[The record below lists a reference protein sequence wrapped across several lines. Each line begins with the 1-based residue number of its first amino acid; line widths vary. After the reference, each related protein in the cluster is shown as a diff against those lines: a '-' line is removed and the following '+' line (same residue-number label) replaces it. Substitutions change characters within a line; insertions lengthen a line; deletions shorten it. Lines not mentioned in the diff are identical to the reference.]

1 MMKLLPTRLKLRL
14 HLAAVLFAALV
25 GHGYAQN
32 NLTNGLVAYYQFDG
46 NANDMSGKGNH
57 LLANGGSLTTDRFGQ
72 ANSAYRITPGQY
84 LYNNNLSFTLS
95 PTNSYTFC
103 IWVRI
108 EAIDNTYRY
117 PMLLKLDN
125 EGSVSGS
132 GNPNMMRTALNLNG
146 DSNNQL
152 TYEDHLGNQASSSV
166 RPQIGQ
172 WYALAGSFES
182 NKLSLYI
189 NGQLS
194 AQTQSSASSLLETI
208 PTKLILGHGFPDFR
222 ANYRC
227 DDVRIYKRALSAAE
241 VAQLY
246 ASEAVS
252 TTLNLYPVLTIVG
265 EVGKNY
271 RIEATSDLV
280 DTNVWTTLT
289 NLTLPSSPYDFMDK
303 STPQPLRRFYRAF
316 PVP

>member
-32 NLTNGLVAYYQFDG
+32 NLTNGLVAYYQFNG

-108 EAIDNTYRY
+108 EVFDNTYRY
-117 PMLLKLDN
+117 PNLLRLDS
-125 EGSVSGS
+125 EGSVSAEE
-132 GNPNMMRTALNLNG
+132 NPNMIRTCLVLNG

-152 TYEDHLGNQASSSV
+152 TFEYLPTFASSSV

-172 WYALAGSFES
+172 WYALAGSVES

-194 AQTQSSASSLLETI
+194 AQTNWSATSLLETI
-208 PTKLILGHGFPDFR
+208 PTKLILGHWFPDFR

-246 ASEAVS
+246 ASEAAN

-289 NLTLPSSPYDFMDK
+289 NFTLPSSPYDFMDK
-303 STPQPLRRFYRAF
+303 SMPQPLRRFYRAF